1 MIAESDFREKVSQL
15 LSQENF
21 VVPHDLMHRQNLESS
36 TEKKFQLKTF
46 FSNILSRV
54 SSRIVASH
62 KIFFMYPDKYT
73 PHILMR
79 SSTICIRL
87 VCIC

>member
-36 TEKKFQLKTF
+36 TEKKIPTKDVFRQHPLESL
-46 FSNILSRV
+46 FSHRCES
-54 SSRIVASH
+54 
-62 KIFFMYPDKYT
+62 
-73 PHILMR
+73 
-79 SSTICIRL
+79 
-87 VCIC
+87 